1 LTLTEGKYHQV
12 KRMIAAVSNRVEFL
26 HRSRIGGL
34 LLPADLAAGQW
45 RWLTAD
51 DLASISAPV
60 SAAGPTAALS

>member
-1 LTLTEGKYHQV
+1 
-12 KRMIAAVSNRVEFL
+12 MIAAVSNRVEFL